1 MELRALTLNDKEME
15 IEVLGENETFL
26 NPIKQRLLADKEV
39 EIAEYVI
46 EHPFLAIPR
55 IYFRTKGAAKP
66 PVVLK
71 RTIKSLLKDYKD
83 FEDSFQRALP
93 AEPKA

>member
-1 MELRALTLNDKEME
+1 MELKAVTLSDKEME

-46 EHPFLAIPR
+46 EHPFLSIPR
-55 IYFRTKGAAKP
+55 VYFRTKGAAKP
-66 PVVLK
+66 PIVLK
-71 RTIKSLLKDYKD
+71 RALKSLLKDYKD
-83 FEDSFQRALP
+83 LEDSLQRELP
-93 AEPKA
+93 KEA

>member
-1 MELRALTLNDKEME
+1 MELKAVNITDREME

-26 NPIKQRLLADKEV
+26 NPVKQRLLTDKDV
-39 EIAEYVI
+39 DIAEYVI
-46 EHPFLAIPR
+46 EHPFLSIPR

-66 PVVLK
+66 AMVLK

-83 FEDSFQRALP
+83 FEDALIR
-93 AEPKA
+93 ETPKEA

>member
-1 MELRALTLNDKEME
+1 MELRAVTLNDKEME

-46 EHPFLAIPR
+46 EHPFLSIPK
-55 IYFRTKGAAKP
+55 IYFRTKAGAKP
-66 PVVLK
+66 TAVLK
-71 RTIKSLLKDYKD
+71 RAIKALLKDYKD

-93 AEPKA
+93 AK

>member
-1 MELRALTLNDKEME
+1 MELKAVNISDKEME

-46 EHPFLAIPR
+46 EHPFLSIPR
-55 IYFRTKGAAKP
+55 VYFRTKGAAKP
-66 PVVLK
+66 QVVLK
-71 RTIKSLLKDYKD
+71 RTIKALLKDYKD
-83 FEDSFQRALP
+83 FEESLQRGLP
-93 AEPKA
+93 SQG

>member
-1 MELRALTLNDKEME
+1 MELRAVTLNDKEME

-46 EHPFLAIPR
+46 EHPFLSIPR

-66 PVVLK
+66 QAVLK
-71 RTIKSLLKDYKD
+71 RAIKSLLKDFKD
-83 FEDSFQRALP
+83 FEDAFVREMPQGA
-93 AEPKA
+93 